1 MSQEKPK
8 KSNFCLYVLLVA
20 ALSICLFAVFVSVP
34 YWLMLFVSASWVA
47 TLCFFIIS
55 IYERPSNKARRAQ
68 IPLSAYPVMF
78 TLPIFF
84 LAVLHIILPS
94 CFISIFNFKLFK
106 GITEYK
112 VDFIVIFI
120 CISSIIAYLQIKKY
134 NTRDN
139 PFRYIKSPS
148 LFLTVLCTS
157 IILFFAYI
165 PLSGV
170 CDKYIKG
177 SDCKIVNIEQSMSK
191 GIGFN
196 SAQRPVAAFVTNSS
210 DSGAEF
216 FAVLAAVVAACA
228 TIYNIQRTLKQE
240 STKNRQDWITSV
252 RFEAAKLI
260 AIVDKIKLYNSLQ
273 RQPNA
278 YSYAEQITE
287 LYTSLLDSC
296 AKLRLLLNPKDLIAP
311 ILIVQLD
318 AITNYI
324 TAHNSRGKEEN
335 DSKNIKD
342 CVFSINEIDLRESF
356 MPWVQILLKVEWE
369 RVKDILESKEESSE
383 GYYSNDIYME
393 RWKGTDL
400 YKYGVDVKAIVHAI
414 EISDDKNNTERKNIS
429 EKYVEKLH
437 GKSLFSVLFPGFF
450 LAEKTKEQI
459 KSNDLFK
466 CYLSK
471 LKSTSLDA

>member
-1 MSQEKPK
+1 MCLITMSQKKQEKQK
-8 KSNFCLYVLLVA
+8 TSNFCLYVLLLLVA
-20 ALSICLFAVFVSVP
+20 TLLIFLFGAFVSVP

-47 TLCFFIIS
+47 TLYFFIIS
-55 IYERPSNKARRAQ
+55 IYEKPSNKARRVQ

-78 TLPIFF
+78 ALPIFF
-84 LAVLHIILPS
+84 LAVLHIIFPS
-94 CFISIFNFKLFK
+94 GFISIPNFKLFK

-120 CISSIIAYLQIKKY
+120 CISFIITYLQIKKH
-134 NTRDN
+134 NTGDN
-139 PFRYIKSPS
+139 PFRYIKLLY

-191 GIGFN
+191 DIGFN
-196 SAQRPVAAFVTNSS
+196 SAQRPVVAFVTNSS

-252 RFEAAKLI
+252 RFETANLI

-287 LYTSLLDSC
+287 LHMSLLDSC
-296 AKLRLLLNPKDLIAP
+296 AKLRLLLNPKDLLAP

-318 AITNYI
+318 AIINYV
-324 TAHNSRGKEEN
+324 TAHNSRVKEEN
-335 DSKNIKD
+335 DTKNNKD
-342 CVFSINEIDLRESF
+342 CILSINEIDLHESF

-383 GYYSNDIYME
+383 GYYSKDIYME

-400 YKYGVDVKAIVHAI
+400 YKYGVDVNAIVQ
-414 EISDDKNNTERKNIS
+414 SDDKNNTESKNMS
-429 EKYVEKLH
+429 EKNVEKLH

-450 LAEKTKEQI
+450 LAEETKEQI

-471 LKSTSLDA
+471 